1 MNPFANTFVHRVIG
15 KSAFGAAMLAC
26 ALLGALGQGADGAAA
41 TTTATAPA
49 ELPSEW
55 QGQPV
60 RPLALSAVEQRFAE
74 QFPGHI
80 ARLTDGRQ
88 IVVLRD
94 VRQPT
99 RMLHP
104 AVDCYRALGYRI
116 EEERLESM
124 PPRSPA
130 ARGPLPPEGALARF
144 GSGPAAGELPPRSP
158 AARGPLPPE
167 GALAAFGRPGG
178 GETVLPHSAASPA
191 ALLPEGTFAVSG
203 RPSGVSVAPQSDLG
217 QKPASPLMQTV
228 ALRVTDRLPLAEAP
242 TIPLIA
248 DDDRGS
254 PNVQRCFT
262 ARKGGTALRVC
273 EQIEDAAGRRFADTS
288 AWYWAAALG
297 QSRGPWRAVTVT
309 RPWSAGHT

>member
-1 MNPFANTFVHRVIG
+1 MNPFANTFVHRVLG

-26 ALLGALGQGADGAAA
+26 ALLGTLGQGADGAAA
-41 TTTATAPA
+41 TASARAPA

-60 RPLALSAVEQRFAE
+60 RPLALSAVEQRFAQ

-88 IVVLRD
+88 IVVLRE

-116 EEERLESM
+116 EDERLERVL

-130 ARGPLPPEGALARF
+130 ARGALPPEGAVARF
-144 GSGPAAGELPPRSP
+144 GSGPAAGGLPPRSA
-158 AARGPLPPE
+158 AARGALPPE
-167 GALAAFGRPGG
+167 GAVAAFGWPGG
-178 GETVLPHSAASPA
+178 GEGVRW
-191 ALLPEGTFAVSG
+191 SG
-203 RPSGVSVAPQSDLG
+203 LG
-217 QKPASPLMQTV
+217 QKPVGSLAQTV
-228 ALRVTDRLPLAEAP
+228 ALRVTDRLPLDDVAAP
-242 TIPLIA
+242 SALDTVAAP
-248 DDDRGS
+248 S
-254 PNVQRCFT
+254 VQRCFT

-273 EQIEDAAGRRFADTS
+273 DQIEDAAGRRFADTS

-309 RPWSAGHT
+309 RPWFAENT